1 MNRKTNELEFENAA
15 MHLPLE
21 TQTAWKRKDGKGFY
35 SLGSLWLQLVM
46 KDAKL
51 SDYSKEAAKL
61 NIKQASFMDK
71 KLIIDFFTGVAK
83 ESSQIDGSIR
93 A

>member
-1 MNRKTNELEFENAA
+1 